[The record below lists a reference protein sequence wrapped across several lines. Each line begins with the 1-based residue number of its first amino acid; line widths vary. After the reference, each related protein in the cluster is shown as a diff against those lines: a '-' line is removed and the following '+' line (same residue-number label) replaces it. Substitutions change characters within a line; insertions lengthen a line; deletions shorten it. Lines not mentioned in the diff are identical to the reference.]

1 MFAPLLNSE
10 RFQTEYRKFQTDI
23 ESINDD
29 VVKAELKGLLDK
41 LVYAVRNIDNHHEEI
56 LINKNTSS
64 SVDELRGN
72 IQKLRQEIDTK
83 LRAVLQ

>member
-10 RFQTEYRKFQTDI
+10 RFQTEYKKFQSDI
-23 ESINDD
+23 ESIDD
-29 VVKAELKGLLDK
+29 ETVKAELKGLLDK
-41 LVYAVRNIDNHHEEI
+41 LVYAVRNIDNYHEEMI
-56 LINKNTSS
+56 INKNTST

-72 IQKLRQEIDTK
+72 IQKLRQEIDIK